1 MGNKLIS
8 FLLPAFN
15 EAENILPI
23 FDAICDQM
31 QGSGY
36 SFELL
41 FIDDG
46 SKDETLSAI
55 RSLAI
60 NYKFVKYVSF
70 SRNFGKE
77 AAIYAGLQH
86 AKGNATIL
94 MDVDLQHPPSL
105 IDELIQGYEEGNH
118 QVVAKRNREGD
129 SKLRSLLSSTFY
141 RFMNKSVN
149 VKLIDGEGDF
159 RLLSRKAV
167 EALMRLSEGNR
178 FSKGLYEWIG
188 MEKKTISYENVA
200 RQNGNSKWSIA
211 QLLNYGIDGLVSFNT
226 KPLRLCF
233 YAGFAIMCLS
243 LLYILWSFISIL
255 QFGVDAPGYFTLI
268 SAILFLGGLQL
279 FCLGILGE
287 YIGRIYN
294 ETKKRPHYLVDDTNI
309 MRIEG
314 ERESRIYHES

>member
-1 MGNKLIS
+1 MGNQLIT
-8 FLLPAFN
+8 FLLPAYN
-15 EAENILPI
+15 ETENILPI
-23 FDAICDQM
+23 FDAICNQM
-31 QGSGY
+31 QGSDY

-46 SKDETLSAI
+46 SQDETLSAI

-86 AKGNATIL
+86 AKGDAVIL

-105 IDELIQGYEEGNH
+105 IHELIEGYKEGNH

-129 SKLRSLLSSTFY
+129 SKLRTFLSTTFY
-141 RFMNKSVN
+141 RFMNQSVN

-167 EALMRLSEGNR
+167 EALLRLSEGNR

-188 MEKKTISYENVA
+188 MRKKTISYENVA
-200 RQNGNSKWSIA
+200 RENGKSKWSIG

-233 YAGFAIMCLS
+233 YAGAIIMSLS
-243 LLYILWSFISIL
+243 LLYILYSFISIL
-255 QFGVDAPGYFTLI
+255 QFGIDVPGYFTLI

-294 ETKKRPHYLVDDTNI
+294 ETKKRPHYLIDDTNI
-309 MRIEG
+309 MRSEG
-314 ERESRIYHES
+314 ERERRIYHES